1 MYINP
6 CKIIDL
12 KVKYRFTVCFCK
24 FVKSTEDHFLSRQ
37 ELYKKHTKQKPT
49 DLFYQPPNPAHKKY
63 FSKKFFIEELK
74 RQYATSM
81 AVAYEHSVCTTGM
94 TNGQIQQI
102 RADEYNRLKPL
113 VDEMV
118 DEYLKTNPINI
129 QLD

>member
-1 MYINP
+1 MYINL

-37 ELYKKHTKQKPT
+37 ELYEKHTKQKPT

-74 RQYATSM
+74 RQYATSI
-81 AVAYEHSVCTTGM
+81 AAYEHSVCTTGM
-94 TNGQIQQI
+94 KQKQIQQI
-102 RADEYNRLKPL
+102 RADEYNLLKPL
-113 VDEMV
+113 VDKMV

>member
-12 KVKYRFTVCFCK
+12 KVKYRFTICFCK
-24 FVKSTEDHFLSRQ
+24 YVKKNQSYQ
-37 ELYKKHTKQKPT
+37 ELIH
-49 DLFYQPPNPAHKKY
+49 N
-63 FSKKFFIEELK
+63 
-74 RQYATSM
+74 YALDM

-94 TNGQIQQI
+94 TKGQIQQI